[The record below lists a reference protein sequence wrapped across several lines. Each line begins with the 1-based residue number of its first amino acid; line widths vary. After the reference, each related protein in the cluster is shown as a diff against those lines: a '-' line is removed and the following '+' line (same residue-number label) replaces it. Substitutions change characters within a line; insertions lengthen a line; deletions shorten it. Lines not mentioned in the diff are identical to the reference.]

1 MCDYIMKKKLGNL
14 KNFMKS
20 DDTAQTN
27 TPSYP
32 EEIKVHLTGICKF
45 FYADKFT
52 RGNPSVMSI
61 GNKGNDTVT

>member
-1 MCDYIMKKKLGNL
+1 
-14 KNFMKS
+14 MKS